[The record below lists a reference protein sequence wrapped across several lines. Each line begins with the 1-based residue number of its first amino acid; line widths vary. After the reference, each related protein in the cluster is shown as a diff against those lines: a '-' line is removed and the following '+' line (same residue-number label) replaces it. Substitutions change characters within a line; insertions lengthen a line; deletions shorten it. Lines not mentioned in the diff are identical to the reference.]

1 MLMDWIR
8 KFKTKPKKIFVVHG
22 EEESSEALSKLI
34 KDEFH
39 IETIIPNIGDIFTI
53 EKEDTELTKAIE
65 LESTNII
72 EDINMELENIYNQ
85 LEALSI
91 RKEKLIDSKLLEK
104 DYDTLKNI
112 LIELQHN
119 LMNLNMIIGD

>member
-1 MLMDWIR
+1 MDWIR

-22 EEESSEALSKLI
+22 EEESSRALSKLI

-39 IETIIPNIGDIFTI
+39 IETIIPNIGEIFTI
-53 EKEDTELTKAIE
+53 EKEDIELTKVIE

-72 EDINMELENIYNQ
+72 EDIKMELENIYNQ

-91 RKEKLIDSKLLEK
+91 RKEKLIDSRLLEK